1 LRLAKKAEKLEE
13 DKEQLQEFTEVK
25 ERMFDLMNQYY
36 ELTTPS
42 GFAFEKVKI
51 LDREDLIAS
60 EISSLLQLREVE
72 NAS

>member
-1 LRLAKKAEKLEE
+1 
-13 DKEQLQEFTEVK
+13 
-25 ERMFDLMNQYY
+25 MFDLMNQYY

-42 GFAFEKVKI
+42 GFAFEKLKI
-51 LDREDLIAS
+51 LDGEDEIAS